1 RSHKMPEEV
10 SHSAPAWLTE
20 EYVQEKLRT
29 YFGDESLILE
39 KLEIKPAIPNGENY
53 ASVMTRINVEYS
65 TKASK
70 DRQATNFLV
79 KTTFAAKDPAAH
91 LLVHYGIYTREMD
104 MYEQILPQMA
114 EIGRSQLKDSRKLF
128 AGTVNVDRERDSIIF
143 EDLSLEKY
151 KVACRL
157 KKLDLEHTHLVLEK
171 LANFHAAGAALAEQ
185 KPGIFEKNF
194 DRGFYNKHTRGYE
207 PIMRNQLQALSRSL
221 ELNKDLKQ
229 RYQAKI
235 DRLVERVMDYG
246 ERSVT
251 IRPGDF
257 VTLCHGDIWTTNVM
271 FNYAANGHP
280 ANAIL
285 IDFQFSVWNS
295 PAIDLHYFF
304 STSIHENLRLE
315 KQPEL
320 VQFYYYKL
328 AEGLR
333 KVKYS
338 GVVPTLFEF
347 QNQFRARAFYAL
359 FSSLIFEPCMLYTG
373 KEEASIEMGMSDS
386 EGGIRF
392 RNSVYQA
399 EHIQQKLPLILP
411 FLDQQGLLDDM

>member
-1 RSHKMPEEV
+1 PRSSEDPHTMPEEV
-10 SHSAPAWLTE
+10 SHLAPAWLTG
-20 EYVQEKLRT
+20 EYVQEKLRI
-29 YFGDESLILE
+29 YLGEESLILE
-39 KLEIKPAIPNGENY
+39 KLEIKPAVSNGENY
-53 ASVMTRINVEYS
+53 SSVMTRINVEYS

-70 DRQATNFLV
+70 DRHATNFLV
-79 KTTFAAKDPAAH
+79 KTTFAAKDPVAH

-143 EDLSLEKY
+143 EDLSLENY
-151 KVACRL
+151 IVACRF

-246 ERSVT
+246 ERSVI

-257 VTLCHGDIWTTNVM
+257 VTLCHGDIWTSNVM
-271 FNYAANGHP
+271 FNYDANGHP
-280 ANAIL
+280 ANAIF

-304 STSIHENLRLE
+304 STSILDNLRLE
-315 KQPEL
+315 KQTEL

-347 QNQFRARAFYAL
+347 QNQFRSRAF
-359 FSSLIFEPCMLYTG
+359 FC
-373 KEEASIEMGMSDS
+373 
-386 EGGIRF
+386 
-392 RNSVYQA
+392 
-399 EHIQQKLPLILP
+399 
-411 FLDQQGLLDDM
+411 